1 MADEKLNTGPAENIS
16 PEAAEPITTPEQ
28 AAAAEPQQEQTGPA
42 IPESG
47 DVVVSFDKINELMAE
62 KRQNARAEV
71 EKAETPETPEAAAP
85 GETPQPAN
93 TEEPKKPRR
102 GRPPKAEKAATE
114 NQKAEKSAGARKGR
128 PPKADKA
135 APDKPKPS
143 KRDKVSRSDG
153 KAPDAKEPIKP
164 AQDTAPKETAAA
176 EQTAPEPTT
185 PPRPVEEGKLVYLKL
200 SEVHPLH
207 TFRPHPFKVRDDA
220 KMQEIV
226 ASIRVNGVMVPGL
239 ARPEKDGNG
248 YEIVAGHRR
257 THGSE
262 LAGLEEMPF
271 IVREMTDHEAV
282 QAMKDSNKQ
291 RDGMLPS
298 ELAALLELEVED
310 IKHQGGRLKGIAEG
324 DVGKR
329 SVEIVG
335 EAHEMNYKKVMR
347 YLRLNSLVP
356 ELLDKVDDK
365 KMGFMPAVELSY
377 IKPKNQRLIAVSI
390 DGEQAS
396 PSLAQAK
403 RLRELDKEGK
413 LNGDVIDGIL
423 SEQKKED
430 RGVIIS
436 TAELEKYFGKEVT
449 PAKMKEQIALRVR
462 LAFQANLHKAA
473 VGGAVSEN
481 KALIQKLAERADAG
495 GRKIDCQRHKLPT
508 AQQIQHPHILAGFA
522 AAVAGTAKLAQ
533 RTGRTGATGFTVA
546 LFAVHRGAKR
556 RYIVVVLITLRPV
569 GAACMVVQN
578 HPGECGT
585 VIWMLRIAVGNLEL
599 QHSACG
605 NLDAGKRHCQAVP
618 ILGKFFVAELS
629 LSNFGQHKVQRLVG
643 GHGGGGCDISVHHRH
658 NKSSCVYGQHQ
669 AVARLI
675 LDHCREGMV
684 KIL

>member
-1 MADEKLNTGPAENIS
+1 MEENKNIPTTEGEAIA
-16 PEAAEPITTPEQ
+16 PEAPVTDIPGTDAPSPDLT
-28 AAAAEPQQEQTGPA
+28 AGVPQQEQAGATMTEP
-42 IPESG
+42 G
-47 DVVVSFDKINELMAE
+47 DVVVSFDKIEELMAE
-62 KRQNARAEV
+62 RRAAARDTV
-71 EKAETPETPEAAAP
+71 EKAEPAAP
-85 GETPQPAN
+85 EVDAPAVEPVDPIPDAKAAEKA
-93 TEEPKKPRR
+93 TEEKPHEEVAAELKKSRR
-102 GRPPKAEKAATE
+102 GRPPKAEKAEQAAPE
-114 NQKAEKSAGARKGR
+114 AGKEQTAAKPRRGR

-164 AQDTAPKETAAA
+164 AQDTALKETAAV

-200 SEVHPLH
+200 SEVHPFH

-310 IKHQGGRLKGIAEG
+310 IKHQGGRLKGVAEG

-449 PAKMKEQIALRVR
+449 PAKMKEQIMSLLDDWKEKQPPE
-462 LAFQANLHKAA
+462 LAKAP
-473 VGGAVSEN
+473 
-481 KALIQKLAERADAG
+481 KKQ
-495 GRKIDCQRHKLPT
+495 
-508 AQQIQHPHILAGFA
+508 
-522 AAVAGTAKLAQ
+522 
-533 RTGRTGATGFTVA
+533 
-546 LFAVHRGAKR
+546 
-556 RYIVVVLITLRPV
+556 
-569 GAACMVVQN
+569 
-578 HPGECGT
+578 
-585 VIWMLRIAVGNLEL
+585 EL
-599 QHSACG
+599 
-605 NLDAGKRHCQAVP
+605 DK
-618 ILGKFFVAELS
+618 
-629 LSNFGQHKVQRLVG
+629 
-643 GHGGGGCDISVHHRH
+643 
-658 NKSSCVYGQHQ
+658 
-669 AVARLI
+669 
-675 LDHCREGMV
+675 
-684 KIL
+684 

>member
-16 PEAAEPITTPEQ
+16 PEAAEPIATPEQ
-28 AAAAEPQQEQTGPA
+28 AVASEPQQEQTGPA
-42 IPESG
+42 IPEPG

-71 EKAETPETPEAAAP
+71 EKAEPPETPEAAAP

-102 GRPPKAEKAATE
+102 
-114 NQKAEKSAGARKGR
+114 GR

-164 AQDTAPKETAAA
+164 AQDTALKETAAV

-200 SEVHPLH
+200 SEVHPFH

-310 IKHQGGRLKGIAEG
+310 IKHQGGRLKGVAEG

-449 PAKMKEQIALRVR
+449 PAKMKEQIMSLLDDWKEKQPPE
-462 LAFQANLHKAA
+462 LAKAP
-473 VGGAVSEN
+473 
-481 KALIQKLAERADAG
+481 KKQ
-495 GRKIDCQRHKLPT
+495 
-508 AQQIQHPHILAGFA
+508 
-522 AAVAGTAKLAQ
+522 
-533 RTGRTGATGFTVA
+533 
-546 LFAVHRGAKR
+546 
-556 RYIVVVLITLRPV
+556 
-569 GAACMVVQN
+569 
-578 HPGECGT
+578 
-585 VIWMLRIAVGNLEL
+585 EL
-599 QHSACG
+599 
-605 NLDAGKRHCQAVP
+605 DK
-618 ILGKFFVAELS
+618 
-629 LSNFGQHKVQRLVG
+629 
-643 GHGGGGCDISVHHRH
+643 
-658 NKSSCVYGQHQ
+658 
-669 AVARLI
+669 
-675 LDHCREGMV
+675 
-684 KIL
+684 

>member
-1 MADEKLNTGPAENIS
+1 MC
-16 PEAAEPITTPEQ
+16 
-28 AAAAEPQQEQTGPA
+28 
-42 IPESG
+42 
-47 DVVVSFDKINELMAE
+47 
-62 KRQNARAEV
+62 
-71 EKAETPETPEAAAP
+71 
-85 GETPQPAN
+85 
-93 TEEPKKPRR
+93 
-102 GRPPKAEKAATE
+102 
-114 NQKAEKSAGARKGR
+114 
-128 PPKADKA
+128 
-135 APDKPKPS
+135 
-143 KRDKVSRSDG
+143 RSDG

-164 AQDTAPKETAAA
+164 TQDTALKETAAV

-200 SEVHPLH
+200 SEVHPFH

-310 IKHQGGRLKGIAEG
+310 IKHQGGRLKGVAEG

-335 EAHEMNYKKVMR
+335 EAHDMNYKKVMR
-347 YLRLNSLVP
+347 HLRLNSLVP

-390 DGEQAS
+390 DGEQTS

-436 TAELEKYFGKEVT
+436 TTELEKYFGKEVT
-449 PAKMKEQIALRVR
+449 PAKMKEQIMSLLDDWKEKQPPELAKAPKKQELDSNNFETLCPEGSALAQSLWWYISPAAAGSVR
-462 LAFQANLHKAA
+462 SDDKKRRHPIHLH
-473 VGGAVSEN
+473 VMVSEAEQ
-481 KALIQKLAERADAG
+481 ALIQERMTEAGIRNMGAYMRKMALSGYVLHVDLSPVRELVSLQRRCSNNLNQVAIQANTYGAIYPEELAAL
-495 GRKIDCQRHKLPT
+495 QRDY
-508 AQQIQHPHILAGFA
+508 A
-522 AAVAGTAKLAQ
+522 AL
-533 RTGRTGATGFTVA
+533 
-546 LFAVHRGAKR
+546 
-556 RYIVVVLITLRPV
+556 
-569 GAACMVVQN
+569 
-578 HPGECGT
+578 
-585 VIWMLRIAVGNLEL
+585 
-599 QHSACG
+599 
-605 NLDAGKRHCQAVP
+605 
-618 ILGKFFVAELS
+618 
-629 LSNFGQHKVQRLVG
+629 
-643 GHGGGGCDISVHHRH
+643 
-658 NKSSCVYGQHQ
+658 
-669 AVARLI
+669 
-675 LDHCREGMV
+675 
-684 KIL
+684 

>member
-1 MADEKLNTGPAENIS
+1 MADKKLNTGPAENIS
-16 PEAAEPITTPEQ
+16 PEAAEPIATPEQ
-28 AAAAEPQQEQTGPA
+28 AAASEPQQEQTGPA

-71 EKAETPETPEAAAP
+71 EKSEPPETPEAAAP

-114 NQKAEKSAGARKGR
+114 NQKSEKSAGARKGR

-164 AQDTAPKETAAA
+164 AQDTALKETAAV

-200 SEVHPLH
+200 SEVHPFH

-310 IKHQGGRLKGIAEG
+310 IKHQGGRLKDVAEG

-377 IKPKNQRLIAVSI
+377 IRPKNQRLIAVSI

-423 SEQKKED
+423 GQDDKGVITFNISEDGIQDTVKFDKNGDIYVNGNKVVISSTNGFDSEQTIVPQTSTVVEHSLIPFAGTMTYQYSQLLYSHKCANINA
-430 RGVIIS
+430 GSVIGSLTVTAITMIIS
-436 TAELEKYFGKEVT
+436 KAVVSIFAS
-449 PAKMKEQIALRVR
+449 PIA
-462 LAFQANLHKAA
+462 
-473 VGGAVSEN
+473 GDAVS
-481 KALIQKLAERADAG
+481 L
-495 GRKIDCQRHKLPT
+495 
-508 AQQIQHPHILAGFA
+508 F
-522 AAVAGTAKLAQ
+522 AAVATELKTEAQ
-533 RTGRTGATGFTVA
+533 ENAPDSAYFSYNYSKYKYPDSPLTDSYF
-546 LFAVHRGAKR
+546 
-556 RYIVVVLITLRPV
+556 RY
-569 GAACMVVQN
+569 
-578 HPGECGT
+578 
-585 VIWMLRIAVGNLEL
+585 
-599 QHSACG
+599 
-605 NLDAGKRHCQAVP
+605 
-618 ILGKFFVAELS
+618 
-629 LSNFGQHKVQRLVG
+629 FGLYYPKKDLVG
-643 GHGGGGCDISVHHRH
+643 SPATSDIFEH
-658 NKSSCVYGQHQ
+658 CVNSY
-669 AVARLI
+669 I
-675 LDHCREGMV
+675 
-684 KIL
+684 